1 MANDAIMHAN
11 IISCFREKE
20 ISTVLDSFISEKI
33 RSLHNIAETYFN
45 WEDESIRKREE
56 KQGKMTPNEMLT
68 AFHRQVGEIRKD
80 KNFIRS
86 LESSLNLTYDG
97 LMDRIRKEF
106 PKWDGEDFT
115 ILTLFFSGFSAKS
128 IGFFLRMSDPA
139 VRMRKTRFKQAFEK
153 FPDGRG
159 ADYLERL

>member
-1 MANDAIMHAN
+1 
-11 IISCFREKE
+11 
-20 ISTVLDSFISEKI
+20 
-33 RSLHNIAETYFN
+33 
-45 WEDESIRKREE
+45 
-56 KQGKMTPNEMLT
+56 MTPNEMLT

-80 KNFIRS
+80 KRFIRT
-86 LESSLNLTYDG
+86 LESHLNLSHDG
-97 LMDRIRKEF
+97 LMDRLRKDF
-106 PKWDGEDFT
+106 PSWDEEDFT

-153 FPDGRG
+153 LPDGRG

>member
-1 MANDAIMHAN
+1 
-11 IISCFREKE
+11 
-20 ISTVLDSFISEKI
+20 
-33 RSLHNIAETYFN
+33 
-45 WEDESIRKREE
+45 
-56 KQGKMTPNEMLT
+56 MLT

-106 PKWDGEDFT
+106 PKCDEEDFA

-153 FPDGRG
+153 LPDGRG